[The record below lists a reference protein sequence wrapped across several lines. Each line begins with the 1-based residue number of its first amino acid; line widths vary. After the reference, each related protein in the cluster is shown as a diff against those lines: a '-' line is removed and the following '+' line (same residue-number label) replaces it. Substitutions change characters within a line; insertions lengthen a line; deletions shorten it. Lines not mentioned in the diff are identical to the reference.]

1 MPQARLNAT
10 HGFHTTMRAR
20 PGRADELIDL
30 LLAGAPTSNEN
41 CLVYLVGRSSS
52 EPDIIDVT
60 EGWTSKE
67 AHAEAFA
74 SAPAQALIAK
84 LAPLVAD
91 AAQYR
96 DVVPV
101 GGSVRG

>member
-1 MPQARLNAT
+1 MPQARLNAI
-10 HGFHTTMRAR
+10 HGFHATTRAR

-30 LLAGAPTSNEN
+30 LLNGAPTSNEN
-41 CLVYLVGRSSS
+41 CLVYLVGRSAR
-52 EPDIIDVT
+52 EPDVVDVT

-74 SAPAQALIAK
+74 SASAQALIAK
-84 LAPLVAD
+84 LTPVEAD
-91 AAQYR
+91 TAQYR

-101 GGSVRG
+101 GGSVRA